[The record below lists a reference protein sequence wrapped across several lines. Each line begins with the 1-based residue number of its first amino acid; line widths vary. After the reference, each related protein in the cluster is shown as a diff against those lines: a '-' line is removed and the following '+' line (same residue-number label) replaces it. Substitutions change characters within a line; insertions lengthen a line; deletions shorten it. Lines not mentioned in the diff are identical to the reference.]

1 MAEEREDVFQARLDK
16 ALNFLSERGFSREL
30 RQEQGCSVKQLFS
43 RGDLLAVLPTGFGK
57 CLIFQVLALM
67 KEDCVI
73 LVICPL
79 KLILRTT
86 LIGGRLREGY
96 LCLKTARDYRY
107 FPSLIFEDSPAQ
119 ILKFFAETSH
129 CLFLSL
135 EKTPELICVSD
146 FFPLACLANAYLL
159 ELTY

>member
-1 MAEEREDVFQARLDK
+1 MAEEREDVFEARLDK

-30 RQEQGCSVKQLFS
+30 RQEQRCSVKQLFS

-57 CLIFQVLALM
+57 SLIYQVLVLM

-86 LIGGRLREGY
+86 STWRP
-96 LCLKTARDYRY
+96 
-107 FPSLIFEDSPAQ
+107 PSGSLSMFKNCSR
-119 ILKFFAETSH
+119 
-129 CLFLSL
+129 LSL
-135 EKTPELICVSD
+135 FSFSD
-146 FFPLACLANAYLL
+146 I
-159 ELTY
+159 